1 MQGHASVGRKMRRKR
16 SRIAKT
22 MSRSMMRT
30 LVREDQEFLDDRKR
44 PQKLIM
50 KNTWPCMWISETG
63 APIILLGGVS
73 AITIQVQARMPTVKR
88 LALQFQWTTAFG

>member
-16 SRIAKT
+16 SRVARI

-30 LVREDQEFLDDRKR
+30 MVHVDQGSLDDRKR
-44 PQKLIM
+44 PQRLIV

-63 APIILLGGVS
+63 APIVSLGRVS
-73 AITIQVQARMPTVKR
+73 AIIIQVQARMPTVRR
-88 LALQFQWTTAFG
+88 LALQFQWITAFG

>member
-16 SRIAKT
+16 SRIAKK

-30 LVREDQEFLDDRKR
+30 MVREDQEFLDDRKR

-50 KNTWPCMWISETG
+50 KSTWPCMWISEIG
-63 APIILLGGVS
+63 APIVLLGKVS
-73 AITIQVQARMPTVKR
+73 VITILVQARMPAVRK
-88 LALQFQWTTAFG
+88 LALQFQWITAFG